1 LREYSLKDVKNP
13 NLLKDTF
20 LYSLPPRIFFEEKIK
35 EIIDDREVEF
45 DAPSVGWR
53 DLFITDTTFRDG
65 QQSRPPYSI
74 EQTKKIFEML
84 SRAGGP
90 NGIIRQS
97 EFFLYTKQDRLKVDA
112 CRELGLTYPQVT
124 GWIRTQKGEIKSV
137 LEMGIHETGMLTS
150 CSDYHIFH
158 KQKQTRSEAYN
169 QYIRTVESALEAGI
183 RPRCHLED
191 ITRADIRGFVI
202 PFVQRLENLSE
213 QVPDTL
219 KVKIRLCDTMGFGLF
234 LPGIPEPRSIPKL
247 IWRLANECGISS
259 DRMEWHGH
267 NDFHKVHG
275 NALSAWVYGCD
286 AVNTTLFGIG
296 ERTGNPPLEG
306 ALVEYVSLKGSL
318 NGIQLPVITE
328 LADYYRSAVDDVIP
342 ANYPFVGRDFNTTR
356 AGIHAGGLRKN
367 EEIYNIFDTA
377 SLLNRPPKVVITDKS
392 GTDGI
397 ALWVNN
403 FLGLTGK
410 ERLTLTKV
418 AKIQRWV
425 MDQYE
430 KKGRRTAISERE
442 LAEQVKLH
450 FPELYRRATQS
461 LPVFPITSIPRK

>member
-1 LREYSLKDVKNP
+1 MGEYPLKDVKSP

-20 LYSLPPRIFFEEKIK
+20 PYSLPPLIRFEQKIK
-35 EIIDDREVEF
+35 DIIDDREIEF
-45 DAPSVGWR
+45 DAQSVEKR

-65 QQSRPPYSI
+65 QQSRPPYSV
-74 EQTKKIFEML
+74 EQTKKIYGML
-84 SRAGGP
+84 SKAGGP
-90 NGIIRQS
+90 HGIIRQS
-97 EFFLYTKQDRLKVDA
+97 EFFLYTKHDRLKVDA
-112 CRELGLTYPQVT
+112 CRELGLKFPEIT
-124 GWIRTQKGEIKSV
+124 GWIRAQKGELRPVKD
-137 LEMGIHETGMLTS
+137 MGLRETGMLTS
-150 CSDYHIFH
+150 CSDYHIFY
-158 KQKQTRSEAYN
+158 KQKQNRKQAAD
-169 QYIRTVESALEAGI
+169 QYIQAVEAALEAGI

-202 PFVQRLENLSE
+202 PFVQKLERLTEHAHDSM
-213 QVPDTL
+213 

-247 IWRLANECGISS
+247 VWRMINDCGITG
-259 DRMEWHGH
+259 DRLEWHGH

-275 NALSAWVYGCD
+275 NALAAWVYGVD
-286 AVNTTLFGIG
+286 AVNTTIFGLG

-318 NGIQLPVITE
+318 NGIRLPVITE
-328 LADYYRSAVDDVIP
+328 LADYYSSIDSVIP

-377 SLLNRPPKVVITDKS
+377 ALLNRPPKVAITDKS

-403 FLGLTGK
+403 FLGLKGE
-410 ERLTLTKV
+410 ERLSLTKV

-425 MDQYE
+425 MNQYE
-430 KKGRRTAISERE
+430 KEGRLTAISEKE

-450 FPELYRRATQS
+450 FPDLYRK
-461 LPVFPITSIPRK
+461 RKGELKHGV